1 MKQESILIAD
11 DDADLMSTLVD
22 LLKQFGYNNVIS
34 AKDGKEAISKYKT
47 HRPNL
52 VLMDIVM
59 PKMDGV
65 TAFFKIK
72 ELDPLAKVIFIT
84 AYDPPDR
91 YDAAKR
97 KGAIHLVKK
106 PFSALFL
113 KELINRHT

>member
-1 MKQESILIAD
+1 MSKEKILIVD
-11 DDADLMSTLVD
+11 DDID
-22 LLKQFGYNNVIS
+22 LLETLSETIKNFGYSNIIT
-34 AKDGKEAISKYKT
+34 ARDGEEAISQYKKQ
-47 HRPNL
+47 RPDL